1 MQAPNKEIPNMGTTE
16 QEIPGEVLDY
26 LSAQNTLTLATA
38 SPSGTPHAATFLYV
52 NEGPSLYFW
61 SKASTESSRHI
72 EQNPLVA
79 FTIDE
84 YTDDLT
90 QTRGV
95 QGIGECSPLL
105 SGEQIAKVADL
116 FGQKFPS
123 LSPGATMSI
132 SFYRIT
138 PTELQFIDNRR
149 SRSLSSPG
157 VFGADFH
164 RERSYSVF
172 GGLPTQTAKTI
183 SAALQVVDADP
194 DTVVARQGG
203 PADKFFIVVDGE
215 LEVTRE
221 EMGSTETVATLG
233 PGDLFGEM
241 AILFDKPRGTSAK
254 ATKPTRLLVL
264 DSATFRSVVAQS
276 LGTTPDFDQII
287 RDRIGAAPSTA

>member
-1 MQAPNKEIPNMGTTE
+1 MSTTE
-16 QEIPGEVLDY
+16 QELPGPVLEY

-38 SPSGTPHAATFLYV
+38 SPTGTPHAATFLYV

-61 SKASTESSRHI
+61 SKSSAESARHI

-79 FTIDE
+79 FTIGE
-84 YTDDLT
+84 YTDDLS

-95 QGIGECSPLL
+95 QGIGECSVLL
-105 SGEQIAKVADL
+105 SGEQIARVADL

-123 LSPGATMSI
+123 LSPGATMSL

-138 PTELQFIDNRR
+138 PTEIQFIDNRR

-157 VFGADFH
+157 VFG
-164 RERSYSVF
+164 
-172 GGLPTQTAKTI
+172 GLPTQTAKTI
-183 SAALQVVDADP
+183 SASLQVLDAEP

-203 PADKFFIVVDGE
+203 PADKFFIVVEGE

-221 EMGSTETVATLG
+221 EAGSTETVSTLG

-241 AILFDKPRGTSAK
+241 AILFDKPRGTSAR
-254 ATKPTRLLVL
+254 ATKPSKLLVL
-264 DSATFRSVVAQS
+264 DGATFRSVVAQS

-287 RDRIGAAPSTA
+287 RDRIGAAPGTA

>member
-1 MQAPNKEIPNMGTTE
+1 MSTTE
-16 QEIPGEVLDY
+16 QELPGPVLEY

-38 SPSGTPHAATFLYV
+38 SPTGTPHAATFLYV

-84 YTDDLT
+84 YTDDLS

-95 QGIGECSPLL
+95 QGIGECSVLL
-105 SGEQIAKVADL
+105 SGEQIARVAAL
-116 FGQKFPS
+116 FGEKFPS

-132 SFYRIT
+132 SFYKIT
-138 PTELQFIDNRR
+138 PTEIQFIDNRR

-183 SAALQVVDADP
+183 SASLQVVDAVP

-203 PADKFFIVVDGE
+203 PADKLFIVVDGE

-221 EMGSTETVATLG
+221 EGGSTETVATLG

-241 AILFDKPRGTSAK
+241 AILFDKPRGTSAR
-254 ATKPTRLLVL
+254 ATKPTKLLVL
-264 DSATFRSVVAQS
+264 DGTTFRSVVAQS

-287 RDRIGAAPSTA
+287 RDRIGAA

>member
-1 MQAPNKEIPNMGTTE
+1 MSTTD
-16 QEIPGEVLDY
+16 QELPGEVLEY

-52 NEGPSLYFW
+52 NDGPSLFFW
-61 SKASTESSRHI
+61 SKAATTSSRHI

-95 QGIGECSPLL
+95 QGTGECSPLL
-105 SGEQIAKVADL
+105 SGEHIARVADL

-132 SFYRIT
+132 AFYRIT
-138 PTELQFIDNRR
+138 PTEVQYIDNRQMR
-149 SRSLSSPG
+149 NLSSPG
-157 VFGADFH
+157 VFGAEFH

-183 SAALQVVDADP
+183 SASLQVLDAEP
-194 DTVVARQGG
+194 DSVVARQGG

-221 EMGSTETVATLG
+221 EGGATETISTLG

-241 AILFDKPRGTSAK
+241 AILFDKPRGTSAR
-254 ATKPTRLLVL
+254 ATKPTKLLVL

-287 RDRIGAAPSTA
+287 RDRIGSAASTA

>member
-1 MQAPNKEIPNMGTTE
+1 MSTTE
-16 QEIPGEVLDY
+16 QELPAPVLEY
-26 LSAQNTLTLATA
+26 LSGQNTLTLATA
-38 SPSGTPHAATFLYV
+38 SPTGTPHAATFLYV

-61 SKASTESSRHI
+61 SKASAESSRHI

-84 YTDDLT
+84 FTSDLT

-95 QGIGECSPLL
+95 QGIGECSVLL
-105 SGEQIAKVADL
+105 SGEQIARVADL

-123 LSPGATMSI
+123 LAPGATMSI

-138 PTELQFIDNRR
+138 PTEIQFIDNRQN
-149 SRSLSSPG
+149 RSLSSPG
-157 VFGADFH
+157 VFGAEFH

-172 GGLPTQTAKTI
+172 SGLPTQTAKMI
-183 SAALQVVDADP
+183 SASLQLVDAEP

-203 PADKFFIVVDGE
+203 PADKLFIVVDGE

-221 EMGSTETVATLG
+221 EAGSTETVSTLG

-241 AILFDKPRGTSAK
+241 AILFDKPRGTSAR
-254 ATKPTRLLVL
+254 ATKPTKLLVL
-264 DSATFRSVVAQS
+264 DGATFRSVVAQS

-287 RDRIGAAPSTA
+287 RDRIGAASSAA

>member
-1 MQAPNKEIPNMGTTE
+1 MNTTE
-16 QEIPGEVLDY
+16 QELPGPVLEY

-38 SPSGTPHAATFLYV
+38 SPTGTPHAATFLYV
-52 NEGPSLYFW
+52 NEGASLYFW

-79 FTIDE
+79 FTVDE
-84 YTDDLT
+84 YTDDLS

-95 QGIGECSPLL
+95 QGIGECSVLL
-105 SGEQIAKVADL
+105 SGEQIARVAAL
-116 FGQKFPS
+116 FGDKFPS

-138 PTELQFIDNRR
+138 PTEIQFIDNRR

-157 VFGADFH
+157 VFGAEFH

-172 GGLPTQTAKTI
+172 GGLPTQTAKSI
-183 SAALQVVDADP
+183 SASLQVVDAVQ

-221 EMGSTETVATLG
+221 EGGSTEVVASVG

-241 AILFDKPRGTSAK
+241 AILFDKPRGTSAR
-254 ATKPTRLLVL
+254 ATKPTKLLVL
-264 DSATFRSVVAQS
+264 DGDTFRSVVAQA
-276 LGTTPDFDQII
+276 LGTSPDFDQII

>member
-1 MQAPNKEIPNMGTTE
+1 MSTTE
-16 QEIPGEVLDY
+16 QELPAPVLEY
-26 LSAQNTLTLATA
+26 LNGQNTLTLATA

-52 NEGPSLYFW
+52 NEGPALYFW
-61 SKASTESSRHI
+61 SKSSAASLRHI
-72 EQNPLVA
+72 EQNPMVA

-84 YTDDLT
+84 YTDDLS

-95 QGIGECSPLL
+95 QGIGECSVLL
-105 SGEQIAKVADL
+105 SGEQIARVADL

-123 LSPGATMSI
+123 LSPGATMSL

-138 PTELQFIDNRR
+138 PTEIQFIDNRQ

-183 SAALQVVDADP
+183 SASLQVLDAEP

-203 PADKFFIVVDGE
+203 PADKFFIVVEGE

-221 EMGSTETVATLG
+221 EAGSTETVSTLG

-241 AILFDKPRGTSAK
+241 AILFDKPRGTSAR
-254 ATKPTRLLVL
+254 ATKPSKLLVL
-264 DSATFRSVVAQS
+264 DGATFRSVVAQS

>member
-1 MQAPNKEIPNMGTTE
+1 MSTTE
-16 QEIPGEVLDY
+16 QELPGPVLEY
-26 LSAQNTLTLATA
+26 LGAQSTLTLATA
-38 SPSGTPHAATFLYV
+38 SPTGTPHAATFLYV
-52 NEGPSLYFW
+52 NDGPALFFW
-61 SKASTESSRHI
+61 SKASTVSSRQI
-72 EQNPLVA
+72 DQNPLVS

-84 YTDDLT
+84 YTSDLT

-95 QGIGECSPLL
+95 QGTGECSVLL
-105 SGEQIAKVADL
+105 SGEQIAHVADL

-138 PTELQFIDNRR
+138 PTEIQFIDNRQN
-149 SRSLSSPG
+149 RSLSSPG
-157 VFGADFH
+157 VFGAEFH

-183 SAALQVVDADP
+183 SASLQMLDADA
-194 DTVVARQGG
+194 DTIVARQGG

-215 LEVTRE
+215 LEITRE
-221 EMGSTETVATLG
+221 DGGSTETVSTLG

-241 AILFDKPRGTSAK
+241 AILFDKPRGTSAR
-254 ATKPTRLLVL
+254 ATKPTKLLVI
-264 DSATFRSVVAQS
+264 DSDTFRAVVSQS

-287 RDRIGAAPSTA
+287 RDRIGALPSGS

>member
-1 MQAPNKEIPNMGTTE
+1 MSTTE
-16 QEIPGEVLDY
+16 QEIPAPVLEY
-26 LSAQNTLTLATA
+26 LGSQNTLTLATA

-52 NEGPSLYFW
+52 NDGPSLYFW
-61 SKASTESSRHI
+61 SKSATVSSRHI

-84 YTDDLT
+84 YTSDLT

-95 QGIGECSPLL
+95 QGIGECSVLL
-105 SGEQIAKVADL
+105 SGEQIARVADL

-138 PTELQFIDNRR
+138 PTEIQFIDNRQN
-149 SRSLSSPG
+149 RSLSSPG
-157 VFGADFH
+157 IFGADFH

-172 GGLPTQTAKTI
+172 TGLPTQTAKTI
-183 SAALQVVDADP
+183 SAALQMMDVDSG
-194 DTVVARQGG
+194 TVVARQGG

-221 EMGSTETVATLG
+221 DAGTTETVSTLG
-233 PGDLFGEM
+233 AGDLFGEM
-241 AILFDKPRGTSAK
+241 AILFDKPRGTSAT
-254 ATKPTRLLVL
+254 ATKPSRLLVI
-264 DSATFRSVVAQS
+264 DSDTFRSVVSQS

-287 RDRIGAAPSTA
+287 RERIAALPSSS

>member
-1 MQAPNKEIPNMGTTE
+1 MGTTE

-79 FTIDE
+79 FTVDE

-95 QGIGECSPLL
+95 QGVGECSPLL
-105 SGEQIAKVADL
+105 SGEQIARVADL

-138 PTELQFIDNRR
+138 PTEIQFIDNRR

-164 RERSYSVF
+164 RERSYSVL

-183 SAALQVVDADP
+183 SAALQVVEADP

-203 PADKFFIVVDGE
+203 PADKFFIVVEGE

-221 EMGSTETVATLG
+221 ETGSTETVATLG

-254 ATKPTRLLVL
+254 ATKRTKLLVL

-287 RDRIGAAPSTA
+287 RDRIGAAASTA

>member
-1 MQAPNKEIPNMGTTE
+1 MSTTE
-16 QEIPGEVLDY
+16 QELPGPVLEY

-38 SPSGTPHAATFLYV
+38 SPTGTPHAATFLYV

-61 SKASTESSRHI
+61 SKSSTESSRHI

-84 YTDDLT
+84 YTDDLS

-95 QGIGECSPLL
+95 QGIGECSVLL
-105 SGEQIAKVADL
+105 SGEQIARVADL

-132 SFYRIT
+132 SFYKIT
-138 PTELQFIDNRR
+138 PTEIQFIDNRR

-157 VFGADFH
+157 VFGAEFH

-183 SAALQVVDADP
+183 SASLQLVDVEP
-194 DTVVARQGG
+194 DQVVARQGG

-221 EMGSTETVATLG
+221 EGGGTETVSTLG

-241 AILFDKPRGTSAK
+241 AILFDKPRGTSAR
-254 ATKPTRLLVL
+254 ATKPTKLLVL
-264 DSATFRSVVAQS
+264 DGDTYRSVVAQS
-276 LGTTPDFDQII
+276 LGTTTDFDQII

>member
-1 MQAPNKEIPNMGTTE
+1 MGTTE
-16 QEIPGEVLDY
+16 QEIPGEVLEY

-79 FTIDE
+79 FTVDE

-95 QGIGECSPLL
+95 QGVGECSPLL
-105 SGEQIAKVADL
+105 SGEQIARVADL

-138 PTELQFIDNRR
+138 PTEIQFIDNRR
-149 SRSLSSPG
+149 SRSLSSP
-157 VFGADFH
+157 
-164 RERSYSVF
+164 
-172 GGLPTQTAKTI
+172 
-183 SAALQVVDADP
+183 
-194 DTVVARQGG
+194 
-203 PADKFFIVVDGE
+203 
-215 LEVTRE
+215 
-221 EMGSTETVATLG
+221 
-233 PGDLFGEM
+233 
-241 AILFDKPRGTSAK
+241 
-254 ATKPTRLLVL
+254 
-264 DSATFRSVVAQS
+264 
-276 LGTTPDFDQII
+276 
-287 RDRIGAAPSTA
+287 

>member
-1 MQAPNKEIPNMGTTE
+1 MSTTD
-16 QEIPGEVLDY
+16 QELPASVLEY
-26 LSAQNTLTLATA
+26 VSAQGTLTLATA
-38 SPSGTPHAATFLYV
+38 SPAGTPHAATFLYV

-61 SKASTESSRHI
+61 CKSATESARHI
-72 EQNPLVA
+72 EQNPMVA

-84 YTDDLT
+84 YTSDLT

-95 QGIGECSPLL
+95 QGIGECSSLL
-105 SGEQIAKVADL
+105 SGEQIARVADL
-116 FGQKFPS
+116 FGRKFPT
-123 LSPGATMSI
+123 LAPGATMSI

-138 PTELQFIDNRR
+138 PTEIQFIDNRR

-157 VFGADFH
+157 VFGAEFH

-172 GGLPTQTAKTI
+172 GGLPIQTAKTI
-183 SAALQVVDADP
+183 SASLQVVDAEP

-221 EMGSTETVATLG
+221 EAGSTETVSTLG
-233 PGDLFGEM
+233 PGELFGEM
-241 AILFDKPRGTSAK
+241 AILFDKPRGTSAR

-264 DSATFRSVVAQS
+264 DGATFRSVVAQA

-287 RDRIGAAPSTA
+287 RERIGALPGTA

>member
-1 MQAPNKEIPNMGTTE
+1 MGTTE
-16 QEIPGEVLDY
+16 QELPGEVLDY

-95 QGIGECSPLL
+95 QGVGECSPLL
-105 SGEQIAKVADL
+105 SGEQIARVADL

-132 SFYRIT
+132 AFYRIT
-138 PTELQFIDNRR
+138 PTEIQFIDNRR

-157 VFGADFH
+157 VFGAEFH

-172 GGLPTQTAKTI
+172 GGLPSQTAKTI
-183 SAALQVVDADP
+183 SAALGVVDADA

-215 LEVTRE
+215 LEITRE
-221 EMGSTETVATLG
+221 EAGSTETVSTLG

-241 AILFDKPRGTSAK
+241 AILFDKPRGTTAR
-254 ATKPTRLLVL
+254 ATKPTKLLVL

-287 RDRIGAAPSTA
+287 RDRIGAAPTTA

>member
-1 MQAPNKEIPNMGTTE
+1 MGTTE

-26 LSAQNTLTLATA
+26 VSAQNTLTLATA

-72 EQNPLVA
+72 EKNPLVA

-84 YTDDLT
+84 YTNDLT

-95 QGIGECSPLL
+95 QGVGECSPLL
-105 SGEQIAKVADL
+105 SGEQIARVADL

-138 PTELQFIDNRR
+138 PTEVQFIDNRR

-164 RERSYSVF
+164 RERSYSVLS
-172 GGLPTQTAKTI
+172 GLPTQTAKTI

-254 ATKPTRLLVL
+254 ATKPTKLLVL

-287 RDRIGAAPSTA
+287 RDRIGAAPRTA

>member
-1 MQAPNKEIPNMGTTE
+1 MSTTE
-16 QEIPGEVLDY
+16 QELPGPVLEY
-26 LSAQNTLTLATA
+26 LSSQNTLTLATA
-38 SPSGTPHAATFLYV
+38 SPTGTPHAATFLYV

-79 FTIDE
+79 FTVDE
-84 YTDDLT
+84 YTTDLT

-95 QGIGECSPLL
+95 QGTGECSPLL
-105 SGEQIAKVADL
+105 SGEHIARVADL

-123 LSPGATMSI
+123 LAPGATMSI
-132 SFYRIT
+132 AFYRIT
-138 PTELQFIDNRR
+138 PTEIQFIDNRR

-157 VFGADFH
+157 VFGAEFH

-183 SAALQVVDADP
+183 SASLQAIDAEP

-203 PADKFFIVVDGE
+203 PADKLFIVVDGE

-221 EMGSTETVATLG
+221 EMGATETVSTLG

-241 AILFDKPRGTSAK
+241 AILFDKPRGTSAR
-254 ATKPTRLLVL
+254 ATKPSKLLVL
-264 DSATFRSVVAQS
+264 DGATFRSVVAQS

-287 RDRIGAAPSTA
+287 RDRIGAASSTA

>member
-1 MQAPNKEIPNMGTTE
+1 MSTTE
-16 QEIPGEVLDY
+16 QELPGPVLEY
-26 LSAQNTLTLATA
+26 VSAQNTLTLATA
-38 SPSGTPHAATFLYV
+38 SPTGTPHAATFLYV

-72 EQNPLVA
+72 DQNPLVA

-84 YTDDLT
+84 YTDDLS

-95 QGIGECSPLL
+95 QGVGECSVLL
-105 SGEQIAKVADL
+105 SGEQIARVADL
-116 FGQKFPS
+116 FGRKFPS

-138 PTELQFIDNRR
+138 PTEIQFIDNRR
-149 SRSLSSPG
+149 NRSLSSPG

-183 SAALQVVDADP
+183 SASLQMVEAEP

-221 EMGSTETVATLG
+221 EGGSTETVATVG

-241 AILFDKPRGTSAK
+241 AILFDKPRGTSAR
-254 ATKPTRLLVL
+254 ATKPTKLLVL
-264 DSATFRSVVAQS
+264 DGDTYRSVVAQS

>member
-1 MQAPNKEIPNMGTTE
+1 MSTTE
-16 QEIPGEVLDY
+16 QEIPGEVLEY
-26 LSAQNTLTLATA
+26 LSSQNTLTLATA
-38 SPSGTPHAATFLYV
+38 SPTGTPHAATFLYV

-61 SKASTESSRHI
+61 SKSATASSRHI

-84 YTDDLT
+84 YTSDLT

-95 QGIGECSPLL
+95 QGTGECSVLL

-138 PTELQFIDNRR
+138 PTEIQFIDNRQN
-149 SRSLSSPG
+149 RSLSSPG
-157 VFGADFH
+157 IFGADFH
-164 RERSYSVF
+164 RERSFSVF

-183 SAALQVVDADP
+183 SASLQPVDADA

-221 EMGSTETVATLG
+221 DGGATETVATLG

-241 AILFDKPRGTSAK
+241 AILFDKPRGTSAR
-254 ATKPTRLLVL
+254 ATKPTKLLVL
-264 DSATFRSVVAQS
+264 DSDTFRSVVSQS

-287 RDRIGAAPSTA
+287 RDRIGALPGSA

>member
-1 MQAPNKEIPNMGTTE
+1 MGTTE
-16 QEIPGEVLDY
+16 QELPGEVLDY

-52 NEGPSLYFW
+52 NQGPSLYFW
-61 SKASTESSRHI
+61 SKASTDSSRHI

-95 QGIGECSPLL
+95 QGVGECSPLL

-138 PTELQFIDNRR
+138 PTEIQFIDNRR

-241 AILFDKPRGTSAK
+241 AILFDKPRGTSAR
-254 ATKPTRLLVL
+254 ATKRTKLMVL

>member
-1 MQAPNKEIPNMGTTE
+1 MTTPE
-16 QEIPGEVLDY
+16 QELPGPVLDY

-38 SPSGTPHAATFLYV
+38 SPTGTPHAATFLYV
-52 NEGPSLYFW
+52 NDGPSLYFW
-61 SKASTESSRHI
+61 SKSSTASSRHI
-72 EQNPLVA
+72 DQNPLVA

-84 YTDDLT
+84 YSSDLS

-95 QGIGECSPLL
+95 QGIGECSVLL
-105 SGEQIAKVADL
+105 SGEQIARVADL
-116 FGQKFPS
+116 FGQKFPT
-123 LSPGATMSI
+123 LSPGTTMSI

-138 PTELQFIDNRR
+138 PTEIQFIDNRQN
-149 SRSLSSPG
+149 RSLSSPG

-183 SAALQVVDADP
+183 SASLQLIDAEP
-194 DTVVARQGG
+194 DAVVARQGG

-221 EMGSTETVATLG
+221 EAGTTESVSTLG

-241 AILFDKPRGTSAK
+241 AILFDKPRGTSAR
-254 ATKPTRLLVL
+254 ATKPSKLIVI
-264 DSATFRSVVAQS
+264 DGATFRSVVAQA

-287 RDRIGAAPSTA
+287 RDRVGAAPSSA

>member
-1 MQAPNKEIPNMGTTE
+1 MGTTE

-95 QGIGECSPLL
+95 QGVGECSPLL
-105 SGEQIAKVADL
+105 SGEHIARVADL

-132 SFYRIT
+132 SFFRIT
-138 PTELQFIDNRR
+138 PTEIQFIDNRR
-149 SRSLSSPG
+149 NRSLSSPG

-183 SAALQVVDADP
+183 SASLQVVDADP

-221 EMGSTETVATLG
+221 ELGSTETVSTLG

-241 AILFDKPRGTSAK
+241 AILFDKPRGTSAR
-254 ATKPTRLLVL
+254 ATKPTKLLVL

-287 RDRIGAAPSTA
+287 RDRIGAASSTA

>member
-1 MQAPNKEIPNMGTTE
+1 MSTTE
-16 QEIPGEVLDY
+16 QELPSEVLEY
-26 LSAQNTLTLATA
+26 LSSQNTLTLATA
-38 SPSGTPHAATFLYV
+38 SATGTPHAATFLYV
-52 NEGPSLYFW
+52 NDGPSLYFW
-61 SKASTESSRHI
+61 SKTSTQSSRQI

-84 YTDDLT
+84 YTDDLS

-95 QGIGECSPLL
+95 QGTGECSVLL
-105 SGEQIAKVADL
+105 SGEQIARVADL

-138 PTELQFIDNRR
+138 PTEIQFIDNRQ

-164 RERSYSVF
+164 RQRSYSVF

-183 SAALQVVDADP
+183 SAALQLVDAEADS
-194 DTVVARQGG
+194 VVARQGG
-203 PADKFFIVVDGE
+203 PADKFFIVIDGE

-221 EMGSTETVATLG
+221 EAGSTETVSTVG

-241 AILFDKPRGTSAK
+241 AILFDKPRGTSAR
-254 ATKPTRLLVL
+254 ATKPTKLLVI
-264 DSATFRSVVAQS
+264 DSETFRSVVAQS

-287 RDRIGAAPSTA
+287 RDRIGTATSAA

>member
-1 MQAPNKEIPNMGTTE
+1 MSTTE
-16 QEIPGEVLDY
+16 QELPGPVLEY
-26 LSAQNTLTLATA
+26 LSAQNALTLATA

-61 SKASTESSRHI
+61 SKSSAESARHI

-79 FTIDE
+79 FTIGE
-84 YTDDLT
+84 YTDDLS

-95 QGIGECSPLL
+95 QGIGECSVLL
-105 SGEQIAKVADL
+105 SGEQIARVADL

-123 LSPGATMSI
+123 LSPGATMSL

-138 PTELQFIDNRR
+138 PTEIQFIDNRQ

-157 VFGADFH
+157 VFGAEFH

-172 GGLPTQTAKTI
+172 GGLPTQIAKTI
-183 SAALQVVDADP
+183 SASLQVLDAEP
-194 DTVVARQGG
+194 DKVVARQGG

-215 LEVTRE
+215 LVVTRE
-221 EMGSTETVATLG
+221 EAGSTETVSTLG

-241 AILFDKPRGTSAK
+241 AILFDKPRGTSAR
-254 ATKPTRLLVL
+254 ATKPTKLLVL
-264 DSATFRSVVAQS
+264 DGATFRSVVAQA
-276 LGTTPDFDQII
+276 LGTTSDFDQII

>member
-1 MQAPNKEIPNMGTTE
+1 MSTTE
-16 QEIPGEVLDY
+16 QELPAPVLEY
-26 LSAQNTLTLATA
+26 LSAHSTLTLATA
-38 SPSGTPHAATFLYV
+38 SPTGTPRAATFLYV
-52 NEGPSLYFW
+52 NQGPTLYFW
-61 SKASTESSRHI
+61 SRGSTATTRHI

-84 YTDDLT
+84 YTSDLT

-95 QGIGECSPLL
+95 QGIGECSVLL
-105 SGEQIAKVADL
+105 SGEDIARVADL
-116 FGQKFPS
+116 FGQRFPA

-132 SFYRIT
+132 SFFRIN
-138 PTELQFIDNRR
+138 PTEIEYIDNRQ

-172 GGLPTQTAKTI
+172 AGLPTQTAKTI
-183 SAALQVVDADP
+183 SASLQILDVVP

-203 PADKFFIVVDGE
+203 PADKFFIVIDGE

-221 EMGSTETVATLG
+221 EAGSTETVSTLG

-241 AILFDKPRGTSAK
+241 AILFDKPRGTSAR
-254 ATKPTRLLVL
+254 ATKPTKLLVL
-264 DSATFRSVVAQS
+264 DSDTFRSVVAQS

-287 RDRIGAAPSTA
+287 RERVGLLPTSA

>member
-1 MQAPNKEIPNMGTTE
+1 MSTTE
-16 QEIPGEVLDY
+16 QELPGPVLEY
-26 LSAQNTLTLATA
+26 LSAHNTLTLATA

-61 SKASTESSRHI
+61 SKSSTVSSRHI

-84 YTDDLT
+84 YTSDLT
-90 QTRGV
+90 QTLGV
-95 QGIGECSPLL
+95 QGIGECSVLL
-105 SGEQIAKVADL
+105 SGEQIARVADL

-123 LSPGATMSI
+123 LSPGTTMSI

-138 PTELQFIDNRR
+138 PTEIQFIDNRQ

-157 VFGADFH
+157 VFGAEFH

-183 SAALQVVDADP
+183 SASLQVMDVDSG
-194 DTVVARQGG
+194 TVVARQGG
-203 PADKFFIVVDGE
+203 PADKFFIVVDGG

-221 EMGSTETVATLG
+221 DAGTTETVATLG

-241 AILFDKPRGTSAK
+241 AILFDKPRGTSAH
-254 ATKPTRLLVL
+254 ATKPTKLIVI
-264 DSATFRSVVAQS
+264 DSETFRSVVSQS

-287 RDRIGAAPSTA
+287 RDRIGALPSTA

>member
-1 MQAPNKEIPNMGTTE
+1 MSTTE
-16 QEIPGEVLDY
+16 QELPGPVLEY

-38 SPSGTPHAATFLYV
+38 SPTGSPHAATFLYV

-61 SKASTESSRHI
+61 SKSTAESTRHI
-72 EQNPLVA
+72 DQNPLVA

-84 YTDDLT
+84 YTDDLS

-95 QGIGECSPLL
+95 QGVGECSVLL
-105 SGEQIAKVADL
+105 SGEQIARVADL

-123 LSPGATMSI
+123 LSPGTTMSI

-138 PTELQFIDNRR
+138 PTEIQFIDNRR
-149 SRSLSSPG
+149 SSSAAPEG
-157 VFGADFH
+157 QFGAEFH

-172 GGLPTQTAKTI
+172 SGLPTQTAKTI
-183 SAALQVVDADP
+183 SASLQLVDADP

-221 EMGSTETVATLG
+221 DAGSTETVSTIG

-241 AILFDKPRGTSAK
+241 AILFDKPRGTSAR
-254 ATKPTRLLVL
+254 ATKPTKLLVL

-287 RDRIGAAPSTA
+287 RDRIGAAAGAA

>member
-1 MQAPNKEIPNMGTTE
+1 MSTTE
-16 QEIPGEVLDY
+16 QELPAPVLEY
-26 LSAQNTLTLATA
+26 LSGQNTLTLATA
-38 SPSGTPHAATFLYV
+38 SPTGTPHAATFLYV

-61 SKASTESSRHI
+61 SKASAESSRHI

-84 YTDDLT
+84 FTSDLT

-95 QGIGECSPLL
+95 QGIGECSVLL
-105 SGEQIAKVADL
+105 SGEQIARVADL
-116 FGQKFPS
+116 FGQKFPT

-132 SFYRIT
+132 SFYKIT
-138 PTELQFIDNRR
+138 PTEIQFIDNRR

-157 VFGADFH
+157 VFGAEFH

-172 GGLPTQTAKTI
+172 SGLPTQTAKTI
-183 SAALQVVDADP
+183 SASLQLIDAEP

-221 EMGSTETVATLG
+221 EAGSTETVSTVG

-241 AILFDKPRGTSAK
+241 AILFDKPRGTSAR
-254 ATKPTRLLVL
+254 ATKPTKLLVL
-264 DSATFRSVVAQS
+264 DGATFRSVVAQS
-276 LGTTPDFDQII
+276 LGTTPNFDQII
-287 RDRIGAAPSTA
+287 RDRISAAPGTA

>member
-1 MQAPNKEIPNMGTTE
+1 MGTTE
-16 QEIPGEVLDY
+16 QEIPGEVLEY
-26 LSAQNTLTLATA
+26 LSAQNTLTLSTA

-61 SKASTESSRHI
+61 SKSATESSRHI

-95 QGIGECSPLL
+95 QGTGECSPLL
-105 SGEQIAKVADL
+105 SGEHIARVADL

-132 SFYRIT
+132 AFYRIT
-138 PTELQFIDNRR
+138 PTEIQYIDNRQN
-149 SRSLSSPG
+149 RSLSSPG
-157 VFGADFH
+157 VFGAEFH

-183 SAALQVVDADP
+183 SASLQVVDADP

-221 EMGSTETVATLG
+221 ETGSSETVATLG

-241 AILFDKPRGTSAK
+241 AILFDKPRGTSAR
-254 ATKPTRLLVL
+254 ATKPTKLLVL

-287 RDRIGAAPSTA
+287 RDRIGAAA

>member
-1 MQAPNKEIPNMGTTE
+1 MSTTE
-16 QEIPGEVLDY
+16 QELPGEVLEY

-38 SPSGTPHAATFLYV
+38 SPTGTPHAATFLYV

-61 SKASTESSRHI
+61 SKSSTQSSRHI
-72 EQNPLVA
+72 DQNPLVA

-84 YTDDLT
+84 YTDDLS

-95 QGIGECSPLL
+95 QGIGECSVLL
-105 SGEQIAKVADL
+105 SGEQIARVADL
-116 FGQKFPS
+116 FGRKFPS

-138 PTELQFIDNRR
+138 PTEIQFIDNRQ

-157 VFGADFH
+157 VFGAEFH

-172 GGLPTQTAKTI
+172 GGLPSQTAKTI
-183 SAALQVVDADP
+183 SASLQLVDADP
-194 DTVVARQGG
+194 DSVVARQGG

-221 EMGSTETVATLG
+221 EAGSTETVATLG

-241 AILFDKPRGTSAK
+241 AILFDKPRGTSAR
-254 ATKPTRLLVL
+254 ATKPTKLLVI
-264 DSATFRSVVAQS
+264 DSETFRSVVAQS

-287 RDRIGAAPSTA
+287 RERIGAATSKA